1 MTIEQ
6 TPDRIV
12 NYAFL
17 AGGLTALIF
26 GAILTFRQDAAI
38 GVVALLLGLWWL
50 IQGAFML
57 FSVLIDRT
65 DALWKILL
73 GILGVAAGV
82 VVLAN
87 PVQTGQLLGS
97 ALAIVLG
104 VMGLLT
110 GIIAIV
116 GGFRGGGIAS
126 ILFGV
131 VSGAIGLLLL
141 FFPSG
146 SFDLMVTIIGIILM
160 VEGVIAVVLAV
171 TQK

>member
-1 MTIEQ
+1 MTTEQ
-6 TPDRIV
+6 STDRIV

-17 AGGLTALIF
+17 AGGITAFIF

-50 IQGAFML
+50 IQGAFLL

-65 DALWKILL
+65 DALWKVLL
-73 GILGVAAGV
+73 GLLGVTAGV

-104 VMGLLT
+104 VLGLLT

-131 VSGAIGLLLL
+131 VSAAIGLLLL
-141 FFPSG
+141 FYPEG
-146 SFDLMVTIIGIILM
+146 SFSTMVTIIGIILM
-160 VEGVIAVVLAV
+160 VEGVIAVFLAV
-171 TQK
+171 TKK

>member
-6 TPDRIV
+6 TPDRII

-17 AGGLTALIF
+17 AGGITALIF

-50 IQGAFML
+50 IQGAFLL

-65 DALWKILL
+65 DAIWKILL
-73 GILGVAAGV
+73 GVLGVAAGI

-97 ALAIVLG
+97 ALAVVLG

-110 GIIAIV
+110 GIVAIV
-116 GGFRGGGIAS
+116 GGFRGGGISS

-141 FFPSG
+141 FYPAG
-146 SFDLMVTIIGIILM
+146 SFSTMVTIIGIILM

-171 TQK
+171 TKK